1 MFPLARYEMNL
12 DGSVKHFEQVLTDF
26 LSKESFI
33 VEHRDKEIDLSKAVR
48 SANMS
53 SGKLS
58 LDLSV
63 CSQKGANANPF
74 LVLDKIFGYD
84 KEKWGDFFIEKTAVM
99 AETV

>member
-1 MFPLARYEMNL
+1 MN
-12 DGSVKHFEQVLTDF
+12 
-26 LSKESFI
+26 
-33 VEHRDKEIDLSKAVR
+33 
-48 SANMS
+48 

-63 CSQKGANANPF
+63 CSQRGANANPF

>member
-1 MFPLARYEMNL
+1 MSIN
-12 DGSVKHFEQVLTDF
+12 GSVDNFKQILTDF

-48 SANMS
+48 FAHMDSK
-53 SGKLS
+53 KLS

-84 KEKWGDFFIEKTAVM
+84 KEKWGDFTIEKTAVM
-99 AETV
+99 SETV